1 MYFPILKLPE
11 VVPDIQAGL
20 RQYLH
25 RMTVCLGE
33 ELLPF
38 VPSASQV
45 LLKSSSVQSLSEYI
59 PLINQIIAKFKVWIL
74 LYKTSILSLK
84 KKFNICFDIPETSS
98 ALLDAGFR
106 SNYLGH
112 L

>member
-1 MYFPILKLPE
+1 MFAYAVSSLPPPLLFKTWLQLPE

-45 LLKSSSVQSLSEYI
+45 LLKSSSVQSLSEYV
-59 PLINQIIAKFKVWIL
+59 PLINQIIAKFKV
-74 LYKTSILSLK
+74 
-84 KKFNICFDIPETSS
+84 
-98 ALLDAGFR
+98 
-106 SNYLGH
+106 
-112 L
+112 

>member
-1 MYFPILKLPE
+1 MVPE
-11 VVPDIQAGL
+11 VQAGL

-59 PLINQIIAKFKVWIL
+59 PLINQIIAKFKVNSVLHPLFNQIFYLFNNFFQVVFL
-74 LYKTSILSLK
+74 L
-84 KKFNICFDIPETSS
+84 NV
-98 ALLDAGFR
+98 
-106 SNYLGH
+106 
-112 L
+112 